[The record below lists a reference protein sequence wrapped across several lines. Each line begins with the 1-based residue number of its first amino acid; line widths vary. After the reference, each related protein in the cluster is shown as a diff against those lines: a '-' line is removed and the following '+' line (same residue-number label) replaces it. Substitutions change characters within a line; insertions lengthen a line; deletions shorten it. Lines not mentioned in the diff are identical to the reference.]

1 MSEDGQANVQLYDS
15 YFQEEDGKASFQ
27 EGEQV
32 GDLEDGDDEV
42 TESAGSGD
50 EVKKGASLF
59 GQLKG
64 LAESWVYPFEVRCA
78 CCEEMRVC
86 NNKL

>member
-1 MSEDGQANVQLYDS
+1 MSEDSQANVQLYDS

-32 GDLEDGDDEV
+32 GDLEDGDGEG
-42 TESAGSGD
+42 TESAGSDD
-50 EVKKGASLF
+50 EVKKGASLL

-64 LAESWVYPFEVRCA
+64 LVEF
-78 CCEEMRVC
+78 RVH
-86 NNKL
+86 LL